1 MKKILFYLLTA
12 ATICVSVSSCTSAL
26 PGRFERFVNS
36 VERNYENFSE
46 DDWNEANA
54 KFEKLFDEYKENRSS
69 FNSEEKS
76 RINSALARYAKVV
89 AKSGIQSI
97 GETFDEIASQIPGI
111 IEDAKSFFHELGVTL
126 GIDE

>member
-1 MKKILFYLLTA
+1 MKKLIFYLITA
-12 ATICVSVSSCTSAL
+12 ATICIAVSSCTSTL

-36 VERNYENFSE
+36 VERNYEKFSE

-69 FNSEEKS
+69 FNSEEKKQ
-76 RINSALARYAKVV
+76 INDALVRYGKVV

-97 GETFDEIASQIPGI
+97 SETFNEIASQIPGI

>member
-1 MKKILFYLLTA
+1 MKKLIFYLLTA
-12 ATICVSVSSCTSAL
+12 ATICIAVSSCTSTL
-26 PGRFERFVNS
+26 PGRFEHFVNS
-36 VERNYENFSE
+36 IERNYEKFSE

-69 FNSEEKS
+69 FNSEEKKQ
-76 RINSALARYAKVV
+76 INDALVRYGKVV

-97 GETFDEIASQIPGI
+97 CETFNEIASQIPGI

>member
-1 MKKILFYLLTA
+1 MKKILFYILTA
-12 ATICVSVSSCTSAL
+12 ATICISVSSCTSTL

-76 RINSALARYAKVV
+76 KINSALARYAKVV